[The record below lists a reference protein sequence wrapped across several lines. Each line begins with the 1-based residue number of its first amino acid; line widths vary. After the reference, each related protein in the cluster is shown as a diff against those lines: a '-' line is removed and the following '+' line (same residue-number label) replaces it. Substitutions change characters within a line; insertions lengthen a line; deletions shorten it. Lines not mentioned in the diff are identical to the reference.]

1 MNILHKLGLRR
12 VQSDK
17 TRSLLTILSVA
28 LSVALISVI
37 VVSASVGYQ
46 LSMNA
51 QKDSLPQ
58 YNVKFESAGTDT
70 NTIIKSLDS
79 VDFVSIETLEGY
91 LDFGFEDFMIP
102 LVGLDPV
109 QDRKMM
115 SKESRRISY

>member
-1 MNILHKLGLRR
+1 MNILHKLGLMR

-37 VVSASVGYQ
+37 VVSAIVGYQ

-102 LVGLDPV
+102 LVGLY
-109 QDRKMM
+109 Q
-115 SKESRRISY
+115 